1 MTSLDQHCR
10 DTFWLPAAS
19 LAHRARLWRD
29 GSVAD
34 GRKIVRPNKT
44 EAMPPSSW
52 ARATRHPWELLKRVG
67 WSGLYLT
74 SIMVLSA
81 AAALAAPAEDE
92 RVAVGKIVAQIQKAD
107 YEGNRVALQQLY
119 ANLEP
124 FTADEKLASRV
135 RYWRG
140 FALWRR
146 AINGFNDSADPKDLE
161 RDLTQAIAEFK
172 ESAAKDPAFVDAMA
186 GTISCLGNLVYL
198 SQGNA
203 ARVQELIA
211 QSSPLI
217 KAAKAADPDN
227 PRLLWVLGPIL
238 WNLPPERGG
247 GQDKALEGY
256 QKGLQAARKLK
267 GAHNDPL
274 EPSWG
279 EPELLMSLAWS
290 NLNRSRPDVT
300 AAEQNARSALAL
312 VPYWRYIRD
321 ILLPQIAVAKAKS

>member
-1 MTSLDQHCR
+1 
-10 DTFWLPAAS
+10 
-19 LAHRARLWRD
+19 
-29 GSVAD
+29 
-34 GRKIVRPNKT
+34 VRPNRT
-44 EAMPPSSW
+44 EAIPLSRS
-52 ARATRHPWELLKRVG
+52 ATATRQPWDLLRRVG
-67 WSGLYLT
+67 WSGLNLT
-74 SIMVLSA
+74 AIMVLSA
-81 AAALAAPAEDE
+81 AAALPAPVEDT
-92 RVAVGKIVAQIQKAD
+92 RVTVIKIVAQVQKAD
-107 YEGNRVALQQLY
+107 YEGDRVALQQLY

-172 ESAAKDPAFVDAMA
+172 ESAAKDPAFVDALA

-211 QSSPLI
+211 QSSPLV
-217 KAAKAADPDN
+217 KAAKSADPEN

-238 WNLPPERGG
+238 WNVPPERGG
-247 GQDKALEGY
+247 GQDKAMEGY
-256 QKGLQAARKLK
+256 QKGLQAERKLK

-274 EPSWG
+274 DPSWG
-279 EPELLMSLAWS
+279 EPELLMNLAWA
-290 NLNRSRPDVT
+290 NLHQTTPDLK
-300 AAEQNARSALAL
+300 AAEEYAELALEL
-312 VPYWRYIRD
+312 VPYWHYVRD
-321 ILLPQIAVAKAKS
+321 ILMPQIRNAKGTR

>member
-1 MTSLDQHCR
+1 
-10 DTFWLPAAS
+10 
-19 LAHRARLWRD
+19 
-29 GSVAD
+29 
-34 GRKIVRPNKT
+34 
-44 EAMPPSSW
+44 
-52 ARATRHPWELLKRVG
+52 
-67 WSGLYLT
+67 
-74 SIMVLSA
+74 MVLST

-107 YEGNRVALQQLY
+107 YEGNRVALQQSY

-203 ARVQELIA
+203 VRVQELIA
-211 QSSPLI
+211 QSSPLV

-267 GAHNDPL
+267 EAHNDPL

-290 NLNRSRPDVT
+290 NLNRSKPDVT

-312 VPYWRYIRD
+312 VPYWHYIRD